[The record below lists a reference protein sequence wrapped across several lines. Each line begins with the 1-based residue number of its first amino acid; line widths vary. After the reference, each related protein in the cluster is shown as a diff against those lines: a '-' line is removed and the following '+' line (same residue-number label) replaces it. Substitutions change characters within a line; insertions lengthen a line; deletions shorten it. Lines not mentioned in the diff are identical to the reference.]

1 MKAFQKPL
9 TKGEEKEYLAR
20 WRAGDD
26 SARDVLIERNMRLV
40 VHVGKKYA
48 GEGREMDDL
57 ISIGTIGLIK
67 AVNTFDPDK
76 NSKLATYAA
85 KCIDNEILM
94 SIRLEKKFSK
104 DVSLYD
110 PIGTDKEGNSINLV
124 DVVEAEEVDVVEQL
138 QKRRDIQ
145 RMCDAYA
152 KCLTEK
158 EQLVIRLRYG
168 MFEEKEYT
176 QREIAD
182 RLGISRSYVSRIEKA
197 ALNKMKQYME
207 EECVVSVSEH
217 CL

>member
-9 TKGEEKEYLAR
+9 TAGEERDYLAR
-20 WRAGDD
+20 WQQGDL

-48 GEGREMDDL
+48 GEGRDMDDL
-57 ISIGTIGLIK
+57 ISIGTIGLVK

-138 QKRRDIQ
+138 QQKQDIRR
-145 RMCDAYA
+145 MYEAYTA
-152 KCLTEK
+152 CLTEK
-158 EQLVIRLRYG
+158 EQLVVRLRYG
-168 MFEEKEYT
+168 IWEGKEYT

-182 RLGISRSYVSRIEKA
+182 HLGISRSYVSRIEKA
-197 ALNKMKQYME
+197 ALHKMRQYME
-207 EECVVSVSEH
+207 AEAITS
-217 CL
+217 

>member
-9 TKGEEKEYLAR
+9 TAGEEREYLAR
-20 WRAGDD
+20 WKDGDPT
-26 SARDVLIERNMRLV
+26 ARDVLIERNMRLV
-40 VHVGKKYA
+40 AHVGKKYA

-94 SIRLEKKFSK
+94 SIRAEKKHGK

-124 DVVEAEEVDVVEQL
+124 DVVEAEEVDVVERLQL
-138 QKRRDIQ
+138 AQDTVH
-145 RMCDAYA
+145 MYEVYES
-152 KCLTEK
+152 CLTDKEK
-158 EQLVIRLRYG
+158 LVIRLRYG
-168 MFEEKEYT
+168 LFGCGERT
-176 QREIAD
+176 QKEIAD
-182 RLGISRSYVSRIEKA
+182 QLGISRSYVSRIEKA
-197 ALNKMKQYME
+197 ALLKMRANMSQRD
-207 EECVVSVSEH
+207 S
-217 CL
+217 

>member
-9 TKGEEKEYLAR
+9 TAGEERDYLAR
-20 WRAGDD
+20 WREGDL

-48 GEGREMDDL
+48 GEGRDMDDL
-57 ISIGTIGLIK
+57 ISIGTIGLVK

-138 QKRRDIQ
+138 QQKQDIRR
-145 RMCDAYA
+145 MYEAYTT
-152 KCLTEK
+152 CLTEK
-158 EQLVIRLRYG
+158 EQLVVRMRYG
-168 MFEEKEYT
+168 IWEGKEYT

-182 RLGISRSYVSRIEKA
+182 HLGISRSYVSRIEKA
-197 ALNKMKQYME
+197 ALHKMRQYME
-207 EECVVSVSEH
+207 AEERNS
-217 CL
+217 L